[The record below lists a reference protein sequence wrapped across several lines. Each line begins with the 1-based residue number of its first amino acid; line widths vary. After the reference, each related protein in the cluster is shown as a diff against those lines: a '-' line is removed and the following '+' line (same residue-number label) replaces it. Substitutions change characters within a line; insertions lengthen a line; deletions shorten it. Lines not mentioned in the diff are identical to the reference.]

1 MARFGLICPIQR
13 RDAGLDVLLRELE
26 EEVVAAE
33 RAGFDG
39 FFFPEFHQAHG
50 GALVSPMLVGAWLAA
65 RTSRIRVGAL
75 VLAGPLHDPVRL
87 AEDILM
93 LDWATGGRVI
103 LGLGSAHLP
112 ADFEL
117 YGRPRSQRQLILDEL
132 IDVIELCLAGEP
144 FDYRGRYFQRR
155 GQVTPRPFSKP
166 RPPLWIGAHG
176 PRGLRRA
183 GERADAW
190 VCDPQRDID
199 NVARLA
205 DRYRAAAGAAGRQ
218 ARVALF
224 REAWIAG
231 SREEAEAVWAP
242 HAMKVHR
249 LYFNVGVYRPEY
261 EPWVG
266 EVTRREDFTLERLAP
281 GRFLYGSGSEVRET
295 ARDWLARTGADYLAV
310 RLRHPTGP
318 SHAETLDA
326 IAAFGREV
334 IEPLAEAGSAPA
346 PAAPENPPD

>member
-1 MARFGLICPIQR
+1 MPRFGLICPIQR
-13 RDAGLDVLLRELE
+13 RDAGLDVLIRELE
-26 EEVVAAE
+26 EEVLAAE

-50 GALVSPMLVGAWLAA
+50 GAIVSPMLVGAWLAA

-87 AEDILM
+87 AEDIVM

-117 YGRPRSQRQLILDEL
+117 YGRPRGRRQMILDEL
-132 IDVIELCLAGEP
+132 IDVVELCLSGEP
-144 FDYRGRYFQRR
+144 FEYHGRYFERT
-155 GQVTPRPFSKP
+155 GHVTPTPFTTP

-176 PRGLRRA
+176 RRGLQRA

-199 NVARLA
+199 TVARLA
-205 DRYRAAAGAAGRQ
+205 GQYREAAAAAGRPAQ
-218 ARVALF
+218 VALF
-224 REAWIAG
+224 REAWISE
-231 SREEAEAVWAP
+231 SRKEAEAIWAP

-249 LYFNVGVYRPEY
+249 LYYNVGVYHPEF
-261 EPWVG
+261 EPWVSD
-266 EVTRREDFTLERLAP
+266 VQAREDFTLERLAP
-281 GRFLYGSGSEVRET
+281 GRFLYGSGEEVRET
-295 ARDWLARTGADYLAV
+295 AEQWLAQTGADYLAV

-318 SHAETLDA
+318 SHEQTLEA
-326 IAAFGREV
+326 IAAFGRHV
-334 IEPLAEAGSAPA
+334 IEPLSVTADELLR
-346 PAAPENPPD
+346 

>member
-26 EEVVAAE
+26 KEVVAAE
-33 RAGFDG
+33 HAGFDG

-50 GALVSPMLVGAWLAA
+50 GALVSPMLIGAWLAA

-112 ADFEL
+112 PDFQL
-117 YGRPRSQRQLILDEL
+117 YGRPREQRQLILDEL

-144 FDYRGRYFQRR
+144 FDYRGRFFQRS
-155 GQVTPRPFSKP
+155 GHVTPKPFSSP
-166 RPPLWIGAHG
+166 RPPIWIGAHG

-199 NVARLA
+199 TVARLA
-205 DRYRAAAGAAGRQ
+205 GEYRAAAAAAGRP

-224 REAWIAG
+224 REAWIATD
-231 SREEAEAVWAP
+231 RDEAEAVWAP

-249 LYFNVGVYRPEY
+249 LYFNVGVYHPEF
-261 EPWVG
+261 EPWVAD
-266 EVTRREDFTLERLAP
+266 VQDRADFSLERLAP
-281 GRFLYGSGSEVRET
+281 GRFLYGSGAEVRDT
-295 ARDWLARTGADYLAV
+295 AEDWLTRTGADYLAV
-310 RLRHPTGP
+310 RMRHPTGP
-318 SHAETLDA
+318 THEQTLEA

-334 IEPLAEAGSAPA
+334 IEPLSTL
-346 PAAPENPPD
+346 